1 MKPQGNLER
10 LVNKYLGEE
19 GVYSVRELCSVN
31 AYIVTYFNA
40 NNNLCYIGFVDGEE
54 AIIWIEENHYDNT
67 NNHNYSTWNS
77 KRQLLSTAYA

>member
-19 GVYSVRELCSVN
+19 GVYSIRELCSVN
-31 AYIVTYFNA
+31 AYIVTYFNK
-40 NNNLCYIGFVDGEE
+40 NNNLCYIGFVDVEE
-54 AIIWIEENHYDNT
+54 AIIWIEENHYNNT
-67 NNHNYSTWNS
+67 NNHSYSTWNS

>member
-19 GVYSVRELCSVN
+19 GIYSIRELCSVN